1 MNCAPKR
8 IQYSLVAE
16 KREIRNERNQD
27 PEKKLMLCLGSDT
40 AAMSHLAAE
49 KIVMDLQFFCK
60 TRRN

>member
-1 MNCAPKR
+1 M
-8 IQYSLVAE
+8 
-16 KREIRNERNQD
+16 RNERNQD